1 MAEVL
6 AETFNVACVQTNSL
20 REVMPNI
27 DAVGELVRKAHD
39 QGADFILLPESV
51 NMMEPRGRN
60 VRETMVLEEDDTFLA
75 AFQRLAQEL
84 GSWIL
89 IGSLILKISDDQA
102 ANRSLLLNDHGDIVA
117 RYDKI
122 HMFDV
127 DVGDGQNYRESKL
140 YRPGDSAV
148 VADTPWGKVGL
159 TVCYDLRFPYLYRNL
174 AHQEASF
181 LTMPSAF
188 TRVTGEA
195 HWHVLLRARA
205 IENGCYIF
213 APAQTGD
220 HAEGRQ
226 TYGHSLIVD
235 PWGKVLADGGE
246 DVGVVMAEI
255 DPAQV
260 TKARRKIPSLT
271 HDRQLP

>member
-1 MAEVL
+1 M
-6 AETFNVACVQTNSL
+6 AETFNVACVQPNSA
-20 REVMPNI
+20 RDAAPNI
-27 DAVGELVRKAHD
+27 DAVGNLTRQAHD

-60 VRETMVLEEDDTFLA
+60 VREKIVAEEDDVFLA
-75 AFQRLAQEL
+75 AFQKLAQEL
-84 GSWIL
+84 STWIL
-89 IGSLILKISDDQA
+89 IGSIMIRVSEDQA
-102 ANRSLLLNDHGDIVA
+102 ANRSLLINDSGEIVT

-127 DVGDGQNYRESKL
+127 DVGDGQSYHESKL
-140 YRPGDSAV
+140 YRPGNQTV
-148 VADTPWGKVGL
+148 VAETPWGPAGL
-159 TVCYDLRFPYLYRNL
+159 TICYDLRFPYLYRSL
-174 AHQEASF
+174 AHQGAMF
-181 LTMPSAF
+181 ITVPSAF

-213 APAQTGD
+213 APAQTGE

-235 PWGKVLADGGE
+235 PWGVVLADGGE
-246 DVGVVMAEI
+246 DVGVVMAAI

-260 TKARRKIPSLT
+260 TKARGKIPSLA
-271 HDRQLP
+271 HGRELAKK

>member
-1 MAEVL
+1 MAKI
-6 AETFNVACVQTNSL
+6 FNVACIQTNSE
-20 REVMPNI
+20 RDVAPNI
-27 DAVGELVRKAHD
+27 DAVSDLVRQAHD

-60 VRETMVLEEDDTFLA
+60 VREIITYEEDDDFLA
-75 AFQRLAQEL
+75 AFQCLAQDL
-84 GSWIL
+84 GTWIL
-89 IGSLILKISDDQA
+89 IGSLLVRISDEQA
-102 ANRSLLLNDHGDIVA
+102 ANRSLLINGNGDIVT

-140 YRPGDSAV
+140 YRPGEGAV
-148 VADTPWGKVGL
+148 LADTPWGVVGL
-159 TVCYDLRFPYLYRNL
+159 TICYDLRFPYLYRAL
-174 AHQEASF
+174 AHQGALF
-181 LTMPSAF
+181 MTVPSAF

-226 TYGHSLIVD
+226 TFGHSLIID
-235 PWGKVLADGGE
+235 PWGTVMADGGT
-246 DVGVVMAEI
+246 DVGFVMAEI

-260 TKARRKIPSLT
+260 AKARRKIPSLT
-271 HDRQLP
+271 HDRPL